1 MHKNILWG
9 GRVVMSSV
17 VTMMV
22 LTVKKIM
29 MVDGVLNILFFIFSS
44 FPTEFLT
51 IVSDLLK

>member
-29 MVDGVLNILFFIFSS
+29 MVDGVLNILFLFLVHFQRS
-44 FPTEFLT
+44 FLQLSA
-51 IVSDLLK
+51 IC